1 MILIYAMY
9 VSKDSFIEP
18 QNYCRDFYKEE
29 SPKSIEANEKLG
41 CFGRI
46 VEYLVEKGYNSWTVQ
61 SIPVGFVLP
70 ILISI
75 YECRLSPPLD
85 LWSPKA
91 FELIGRPEL
100 QTKFDHG

>member
-1 MILIYAMY
+1 MY

-46 VEYLVEKGYNSWTVQ
+46 VEYLWFK
-61 SIPVGFVLP
+61 
-70 ILISI
+70 
-75 YECRLSPPLD
+75 
-85 LWSPKA
+85 
-91 FELIGRPEL
+91 
-100 QTKFDHG
+100 